1 MPDISPSQFV
11 PHHVV
16 LAWALALVSAGI
28 SVLPIS
34 PNGTKQPAGHL
45 LPFHQPVADKPPR
58 RSWSSLQ
65 TRLPTTD
72 ELERWYAGGSIP
84 NGIAA
89 ICGAVSGNLEA
100 IDVDDPDLIQP
111 WLQRVQTDAP
121 ELLARLVLVQTPR
134 PGLHVYFRCS
144 EIQKNQKLAQKV
156 ILDETG
162 LPAIKTLIETRGEGG
177 YALVPPSPAECH
189 PTQRM
194 YEYLSPRTLIDV
206 AVITPEERSL
216 LFSISRSF
224 DQVPAREVRP
234 RSATTPS
241 AERRAEGDRPGDI
254 YNARADWT
262 ELLERHGWS
271 YEVDGSDGVSF
282 WCRPGKSAGTS
293 ASLNY
298 EQSDRLYVFSSNAA
312 PLEHE
317 KSYSKFEFVTLME
330 HGGDF
335 SAAAVALQNAG
346 YCPPALGFG
355 RRGAGRQN
363 QQTDRRGYRDRG
375 AAYRA
380 ASRRR

>member
-1 MPDISPSQFV
+1 MSDASTPPFV

-16 LAWALALVSAGI
+16 LAWALALVAAGI

-45 LPFHQPVADKPPR
+45 LPFHQAASNKPPR

-65 TRLPTTD
+65 TRLPTPD

-89 ICGAVSGNLEA
+89 ICGTVSGNLEA
-100 IDVDDPDLIQP
+100 IDVDDPELIQP
-111 WLQRVQTDAP
+111 WLQRVQAATP
-121 ELLARLVLVQTPR
+121 ELLVKLVLVQTPR
-134 PGLHVYFRCS
+134 PGLHAYYRCCAI
-144 EIQKNQKLAQKV
+144 EKNQKLAQKV
-156 ILDETG
+156 ITDETG
-162 LPAIKTLIETRGEGG
+162 LPVIKTLIETRGEGG

-189 PTQRM
+189 PAQRM

-206 AVITPEERSL
+206 ATISSEERSL

-224 DQVPAREVRP
+224 DQVPPREIQSRP
-234 RSATTPS
+234 ATSPS
-241 AERRAEGDRPGDI
+241 DERRADGKRPGDLF
-254 YNARADWT
+254 NSRADWT
-262 ELLERHGWS
+262 ELLERHGW
-271 YEVDGSDGVSF
+271 YFVEEGDNGITY
-282 WCRPGKSAGTS
+282 WCRPGKTTGTS

-298 EQSDRLYVFSSNAA
+298 EQSDRLHVFTSNAA
-312 PLEHE
+312 PLEQDR
-317 KSYSKFEFVTLME
+317 SYSKFEFVTVME

-335 SAAAVALQNAG
+335 SAAAEALHEAG

-355 RRGAGRQN
+355 RRGDGRQN
-363 QQTDRRGYRDRG
+363 QITDRRDYRDRG
-375 AAYRA
+375 AAYRT